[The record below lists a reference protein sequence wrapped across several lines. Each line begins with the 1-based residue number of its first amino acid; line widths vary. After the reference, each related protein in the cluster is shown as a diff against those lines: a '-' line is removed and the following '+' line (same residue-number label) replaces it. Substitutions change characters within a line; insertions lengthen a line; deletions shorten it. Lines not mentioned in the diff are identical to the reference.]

1 MQLEVFKKFTR
12 AYLNQIAREIMLFL
26 TNNAYE
32 KSIAVSQTRRN
43 LTARVTGNLHS
54 CNSFALML
62 HKNAHVFSQ
71 SDKHN
76 FFTYIIYQLNI
87 VCHVMLLILLLVE
100 KKTPMIQY
108 DTVCRALKN

>member
-1 MQLEVFKKFTR
+1 
-12 AYLNQIAREIMLFL
+12 MLFL

-54 CNSFALML
+54 CNNFALML

-87 VCHVMLLILLLVE
+87 VCHVMLLIVLLVG